1 MGAPTC
7 SPDDARTP
15 TNHTNERTDMATIS
29 PLLQRS
35 SEVRAVRGQGLYLF
49 DEDERRYLDFT
60 AGIGVVSTGHCH
72 PRVVEAIQ
80 RQAAQLIHG
89 QYTTVLHPR
98 LAELTARLGGLTPTG
113 LDSFFY
119 ASAGTEAIEAALR
132 LCRQATARP
141 NIVVFHGSFHGRTMG
156 SLSLTTSRIGL
167 RAGLQP
173 VMGGVVVSPFP
184 DAFRYGW
191 DVDAT
196 VRFCLRE
203 LDFVFETLSAP
214 RETAAMFLE
223 SVLGE
228 GGYVPVPPAFA
239 QGLRE
244 RCDRHGI
251 LLVIDEIQTGIGRTG
266 RFWGHQHLGV
276 APDVLVTAKGL
287 ASGLPLSAIATSADL
302 MSQGWPGSQGGTYG
316 GNAVACAA
324 ALATL
329 DVVEEEGLVERA
341 AELGPYLSDGLRR
354 LAVDHPAIA
363 DVRGL
368 GLMIGTVFTAT
379 DGEPAPDVARRVQ
392 VEAERAGLLL
402 LTCGT
407 YGNVVRWVPPL
418 IVTSEQIDEALEMFS
433 LALTKADIR

>member
-1 MGAPTC
+1 
-7 SPDDARTP
+7 
-15 TNHTNERTDMATIS
+15 MAIIS

-35 SEVRAVRGQGLYLF
+35 SEVRAVRGDGVYLF
-49 DEDERRYLDFT
+49 DADDRRYLDFT
-60 AGIGVVSTGHCH
+60 AGIGVTSTGHCH

-98 LAELTARLGGLTPTG
+98 LGELTTRLGALTPAG
-113 LDSFFY
+113 LDCFFY

-132 LCRQATARP
+132 LARQASGRP
-141 NIVVFHGSFHGRTMG
+141 NVIVFHGSFHGRTIG
-156 SLSLTTSRIGL
+156 SLSMTSSRVGL

-173 VMGGVVVSPFP
+173 LMAGVVVSPFP

-191 DVDAT
+191 DDDTT
-196 VRFCLRE
+196 VSFCLAE
-203 LDFVFETLSAP
+203 LDFVFDTLSAP

-223 SVLGE
+223 PVLGE

-239 QGLRE
+239 AGLRE

-251 LLVIDEIQTGIGRTG
+251 LLVADEIQTGIGRTG
-266 RFWGHQHLGV
+266 KFWGHEHLGV
-276 APDVLVTAKGL
+276 VPDVLVTAKGL
-287 ASGLPLSAIATSADL
+287 ASGMPLSAFAASKEL

-329 DVVEEEGLVERA
+329 DVIEDEQLVERA
-341 AELGPYLSDGLRR
+341 AELGPRLIDGLRG
-354 LAVDHPAIA
+354 LATEHSAIGA
-363 DVRGL
+363 VRGR
-368 GLMIGTVFTAT
+368 GLMVATVFTG
-379 DGEPAPDVARRVQ
+379 DVGAPDADTARRVQ
-392 VEAERAGLLL
+392 VAAERAGLLL

-407 YGNVVRWVPPL
+407 AGNVVRWIPPL
-418 IVTSEQIDEALEMFS
+418 VVTAEQIDNGLEMFA
-433 LALTKADIR
+433 LALQKADVR